1 MITYLRNIRQ
11 YYRNL
16 EIVCAT
22 IFAMHKR
29 SYNLLTSLLG
39 RHHLQ
44 RSNQVN
50 KKFSKITDGESKS
63 DVAVNLP
70 EVCRTQDVCAKKAS
84 LITT

>member
-1 MITYLRNIRQ
+1 M
-11 YYRNL
+11 
-16 EIVCAT
+16 VCAT
-22 IFAMHKR
+22 IFAIHKR

-50 KKFSKITDGESKS
+50 KNFSNGESKS

-70 EVCRTQDVCAKKAS
+70 EVCRTQVVCAKKQV
-84 LITT
+84 

>member
-1 MITYLRNIRQ
+1 M
-11 YYRNL
+11 
-16 EIVCAT
+16 VCAT
-22 IFAMHKR
+22 IFAIHKR

-50 KKFSKITDGESKS
+50 KFFSKIITNGESKS

-70 EVCRTQDVCAKKAS
+70 ESAERRSSVQKSKFDHNIIIRG
-84 LITT
+84 

>member
-1 MITYLRNIRQ
+1 M
-11 YYRNL
+11 
-16 EIVCAT
+16 VCAT
-22 IFAMHKR
+22 IFAIHKR

-50 KKFSKITDGESKS
+50 KKFLKIVTNGESKT

-70 EVCRTQDVCAKKAS
+70 EVCRTQVVCAKK
-84 LITT
+84 IIIIRG